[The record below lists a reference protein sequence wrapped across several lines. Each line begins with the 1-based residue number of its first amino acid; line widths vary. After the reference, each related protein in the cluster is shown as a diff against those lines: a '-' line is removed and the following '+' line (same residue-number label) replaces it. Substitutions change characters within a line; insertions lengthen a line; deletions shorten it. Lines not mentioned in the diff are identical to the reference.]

1 MRGEVRSLYALIEQ
15 EINGAFKKINNLI
28 MKTEEIYGSIFAKL
42 PSIEEELEL
51 SLQEVEILL
60 NYFIYRDEST
70 SVAGNESE
78 EGMQLAE
85 LLRNM
90 QREFTD
96 AVVKMFDETV
106 IRKTLDRFLASV
118 HNPQEPGIDD
128 LMEIIKKIKRHIQDI
143 EVVSI
148 NAMIH
153 SSRLGDDGKAFGVIS
168 RNIKEF
174 SNDMKAYYNTIFE
187 YAEKLGRWNTEF
199 TNEINKLLE
208 FSENLR
214 LRRLEDFHELFK
226 RVFASLKTI
235 SNLLK
240 EANHNLQSTMTPLQ
254 DLMAFVQKQDI
265 IRQSLEN
272 VIKCLEGLQEGMNED
287 SEGELT
293 EKLNYIVFEDQV
305 VEMSI
310 ALIDNIALQLEESLA
325 EIKETIAKIHHNLS
339 ETYEESYEVTEFLSG
354 DRGNERNTVE
364 EIFYQVI
371 LFIQQFK
378 EELVHISNEVNT
390 FSLSGDAFH
399 KQMNGIEKQI
409 VTIKNRVDF
418 LRNLNVLS
426 RIELSRLTSEMASF
440 GDEIEQISRRV
451 IDEVNLNETFI
462 VTLKASLD
470 DDLRRFFSM
479 LHQNK
484 EMIQKMI
491 TTSDEAL
498 KNLKM
503 MEDLVI
509 KAIRPANGTS
519 ELLIK
524 EVTFVK
530 EIIEDSH
537 ILRELMNAIRETL
550 VAAQEKVRNEKEK
563 IFAEAGVNEWEN
575 KNDRLIALF
584 DKLTTYYERVVF
596 NNLVEENLDVGSE
609 AGELVL
615 F

>member
-148 NAMIH
+148 NAMLH

-174 SNDMKAYYNTIFE
+174 SNDMKAHYNTIFE
-187 YAEKLGRWNTEF
+187 YAEKLGRWKTEF

>member
-174 SNDMKAYYNTIFE
+174 SNDMKAHYNTIFE

-310 ALIDNIALQLEESLA
+310 ALIDNIAMQLEESLA

>member
-1 MRGEVRSLYALIEQ
+1 MYALIEQ

-174 SNDMKAYYNTIFE
+174 SNDMKAHYNTIFE

>member
-1 MRGEVRSLYALIEQ
+1 MYALIEQ

-51 SLQEVEILL
+51 SLQEMEILL

-148 NAMIH
+148 NAMLH

-174 SNDMKAYYNTIFE
+174 SNDMKAHYNTIFE
-187 YAEKLGRWNTEF
+187 YAEKLGRWKTEF

>member
-148 NAMIH
+148 NAMLH

-174 SNDMKAYYNTIFE
+174 SNDMKAHYNTIFE

>member
-148 NAMIH
+148 NAMLH

-174 SNDMKAYYNTIFE
+174 SNDMKAHYNTIFE
-187 YAEKLGRWNTEF
+187 YAEKLGRWKTEF

-310 ALIDNIALQLEESLA
+310 ALIDNIAMQLEESLA

>member
-1 MRGEVRSLYALIEQ
+1 MYALIEQ

-148 NAMIH
+148 NAMLH

-174 SNDMKAYYNTIFE
+174 SNDMKAHYNTIFE

>member
-1 MRGEVRSLYALIEQ
+1 MYALIEQ

-148 NAMIH
+148 NAMLH

-174 SNDMKAYYNTIFE
+174 SNDMKAHYNTIFE
-187 YAEKLGRWNTEF
+187 YAEKLGRWKTEF

>member
-174 SNDMKAYYNTIFE
+174 SNDMKAHYNTIFE

>member
-1 MRGEVRSLYALIEQ
+1 MYALIEQ

-174 SNDMKAYYNTIFE
+174 SNDMKAHYNTIFE
-187 YAEKLGRWNTEF
+187 YAEKLGRWKTEF

>member
-1 MRGEVRSLYALIEQ
+1 MYALIEQ